1 MNLSVCV
8 DLERGIER
16 REERERERERS
27 IVRLFWTSLMNEGK
41 KRRGDRVCSRGGIGW
56 VCTE

>member
-16 REERERERERS
+16 REEREREREINS
-27 IVRLFWTSLMNEGK
+27 AAVL
-41 KRRGDRVCSRGGIGW
+41 D
-56 VCTE
+56 

>member
-16 REERERERERS
+16 REERERERL
-27 IVRLFWTSLMNEGK
+27 IVRLFWTSLMNEEKK
-41 KRRGDRVCSRGGIGW
+41 KRDDRVCSTGGVGW
-56 VCTE
+56 VCTR

>member
-16 REERERERERS
+16 REEREREINS
-27 IVRLFWTSLMNEGK
+27 AAVL
-41 KRRGDRVCSRGGIGW
+41 D
-56 VCTE
+56 